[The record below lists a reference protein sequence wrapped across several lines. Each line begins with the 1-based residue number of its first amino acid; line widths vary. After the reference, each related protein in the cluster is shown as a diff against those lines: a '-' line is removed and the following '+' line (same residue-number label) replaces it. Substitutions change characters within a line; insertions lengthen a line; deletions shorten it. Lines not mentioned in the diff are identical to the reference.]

1 MRTTALYPKLAVSG
15 IKGNRQAYIP
25 YILAC
30 SGVIGMFYIV
40 SFLSQSPLVGQM
52 RGGYVMQTMLLLG
65 MFILAAFSAA
75 FLLYTNSFII
85 RRRQREFGLYN
96 ILGLD
101 KGNIAWIMLWETL
114 IIYVVSEVVGLSC
127 GILFSKLGEMLAVKM
142 LGGENPYTMSVS
154 LPAAGASLIFFGVI
168 SVIILI
174 GSLFR
179 VHLSSPV
186 ELLST
191 ARRGEKPPKTNVP
204 FTLAGVA
211 LLTGAYYMAVTT
223 ENPLTAIGV
232 FFLAVLMVIAATYLL
247 FMAGSVAVCRL
258 LQKNKKYYYQ
268 TRHFVSV
275 SQMAYRMRRGGA
287 GLASICILSTMVLVT
302 LSTTTCLYAGLE
314 NMLSKNYPRDIAVE
328 IYSDDPEHTAVSHSI
343 ADSAA
348 AEYGAGQENVLHYDF
363 LRFGTAAKGDV
374 FYISGGNWA
383 AQEKEAMPNVTELY
397 FVSIDDYNRLMG
409 KNEQLTDSEVI
420 VYTPDRKYGHT
431 AVNIY
436 EYGTLKVK
444 YEAETFESVGTS
456 VILGGSGEVYIFAN
470 NGVIDKINAVQQGIF
485 GDNASVVH
493 DYYAFDLSC
502 TEETEIAVYERI
514 YKDISDINPKGS
526 KLYNYK
532 ISSKANDRGDFI
544 SIYGGL
550 FFLGV
555 LLGSVFIFAA
565 VLIMYYK
572 QISEGYEDRQRFAVL
587 QKVGMTRQEIKQ
599 SINSQ
604 VLTVFFLPLIA
615 AGVHTVFAF
624 PLMSKLLALFGWHDV
639 GLFAM
644 VTGVSFLA
652 FAVLYVTVYLIT
664 SRAYFRIV
672 TG

>member
-1 MRTTALYPKLAVSG
+1 M
-15 IKGNRQAYIP
+15 
-25 YILAC
+25 
-30 SGVIGMFYIV
+30 
-40 SFLSQSPLVGQM
+40 
-52 RGGYVMQTMLLLG
+52 
-65 MFILAAFSAA
+65 
-75 FLLYTNSFII
+75 
-85 RRRQREFGLYN
+85 
-96 ILGLD
+96 
-101 KGNIAWIMLWETL
+101 
-114 IIYVVSEVVGLSC
+114 
-127 GILFSKLGEMLAVKM
+127 
-142 LGGENPYTMSVS
+142 GGENPYAMSIS

-314 NMLSKNYPRDIAVE
+314 NMLTKNYPRDIIVE
-328 IYSDDPEHTAVSHSI
+328 IYSDDPEHTVVSHSI

-348 AEYGAGQENVLHYDF
+348 AEYGAVQENILQYDF
-363 LRFGTAAKGDV
+363 LRFGSAAKEDV

-383 AQEKEAMPNVTELY
+383 AQEKEAMPNVTEMY

-409 KNEQLTDSEVI
+409 KHERLSENEVI
-420 VYTPDRKYGHT
+420 VYTPSGKYDHPS
-431 AVNIY
+431 VNIY
-436 EYGTLKVK
+436 EYGTLNVK
-444 YEAETFESVGTS
+444 YEAETFECVGITAMLGTS
-456 VILGGSGEVYIFAN
+456 GQIYIFADTA
-470 NGVIDKINAVQQGIF
+470 VIDKINSLQQEIF
-485 GDNASVVH
+485 GDSASVVH
-493 DYYAFDLSC
+493 DYYAFDLDC
-502 TEETEIAVYERI
+502 TEETQLEIYERI
-514 YKDISDINPKGS
+514 CDKMSDVNPS
-526 KLYNYK
+526 DNKLF
-532 ISSKANDRGDFI
+532 SSRTDSKAYNRGDFI

-572 QISEGYEDRQRFAVL
+572 QISEGYEDRERFAVL